1 MLYIYCIYIF
11 IYIYRCAYAIPH
23 SIPKISCGCLGIICG
38 SDLCTDRLMRHQ
50 PGRSTVAARR
60 FMKKLG
66 GSPWLTDLAAAHLD
80 PKNAGFDSYLFCICS
95 AMFWYHWWLRCLDAW
110 KLGGALCMAGNLDMI
125 NNIGAYTQWS
135 PTVGH
140 AQGDD
145 GYRQIEGLQP
155 LG

>member
-1 MLYIYCIYIF
+1 ML
-11 IYIYRCAYAIPH
+11 YIYRCAYAITH

-95 AMFWYHWWLRCLDAW
+95 AMFWNHWWLRCLDAW
-110 KLGGALCMAGNLDMI
+110 KLGG
-125 NNIGAYTQWS
+125 GAWLEILMWS
-135 PTVGH
+135 TISGH
-140 AQGDD
+140 IPNDHQLWVMGDD

>member
-1 MLYIYCIYIF
+1 MLY
-11 IYIYRCAYAIPH
+11 IYIYRCAYAITHFH
-23 SIPKISCGCLGIICG
+23 SQN
-38 SDLCTDRLMRHQ
+38 LMRLPRYHLRQ
-50 PGRSTVAARR
+50 RPLYRQADEAPAGAFHGGWGARR

-95 AMFWYHWWLRCLDAW
+95 AMFWNHWWLRCLDAW
-110 KLGGALCMAGNLDMI
+110 KLGG
-125 NNIGAYTQWS
+125 GAWLEILIWS
-135 PTVGH
+135 TISGH
-140 AQGDD
+140 IPNDHQLWVMGDD